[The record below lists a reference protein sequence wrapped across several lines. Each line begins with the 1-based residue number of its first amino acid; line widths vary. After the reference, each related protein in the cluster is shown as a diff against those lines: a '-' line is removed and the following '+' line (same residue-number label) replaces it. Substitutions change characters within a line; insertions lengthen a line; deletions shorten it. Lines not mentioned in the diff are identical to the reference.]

1 MADTPEPTTPPEP
14 ERPAVTLS
22 RVEGTTRTVTVDG
35 HRLVYDEFGD
45 GDRVVVLVHGLLMR
59 RSMHAPLAT
68 TLADRGYRVMCLDML
83 GHGDSDRPADKRQY
97 SIELFGR
104 HVIGVLDEL
113 GVDRAI
119 VGGTSLGANVA
130 LEVAVRAP
138 ERVCGLVLDMP
149 VLEDSQTFWAMVIG
163 PLLAMFTLGRPVLHG
178 LGWAARRVPRGRY
191 HLDLLL
197 DFLRPD
203 PGPSRK
209 VLLGLVYGRKAPTA
223 TDRRSITAPALV
235 IAHRR
240 DYSHAIADAYD
251 LVGELPNARL
261 IKAKSIVEL
270 RARPERLTEEILG
283 FLSGCWPPA
292 EEPALLRSV

>member
-1 MADTPEPTTPPEP
+1 M
-14 ERPAVTLS
+14 
-22 RVEGTTRTVTVDG
+22 RTVTVDG
-35 HRLVYDEFGD
+35 HRLAYDELGT

-59 RSMHAPLAT
+59 RSMHIPLAT
-68 TLADRGYRVMCLDML
+68 ELARRGYRVLCLDML
-83 GHGDSDRPADKRQY
+83 GHGDSDRPRDKRLY
-97 SIELFGR
+97 SMELYGR
-104 HVIGVLDEL
+104 HVVEVLDQL
-113 GVDRAI
+113 GIEGAV

-130 LEVAVRAP
+130 LEVAVQSP
-138 ERVCGLVLDMP
+138 ERVRGLILDMP

-163 PLLAMFTLGRPVLHG
+163 PLLVMFTLGRPVLRG
-178 LGWAARRVPRGRY
+178 LGWAARRVPRGGY
-191 HLDLLL
+191 LLDILL

-203 PGPSRK
+203 PGPSRQ

-223 TDRRSITAPALV
+223 VDRRSIAAPALV

-270 RARPERLTEEILG
+270 RATPERLTEEIIG
-283 FLSGCWPPA
+283 FLTGCWQDAEAPA
-292 EEPALLRSV
+292 RLRSV